1 MDVGYRIDKDILYI
15 AVEGRIDASNAAA
28 AEEAIFNIKKEN
40 PGKKFYPLENNP
52 VCEDMKKITL
62 ESVLKSLETM
72 TTPVE
77 LPPSLIERAR
87 LPIERMLAVK

>member
-1 MDVGYRIDKDILYI
+1 CM
-15 AVEGRIDASNAAA
+15 N
-28 AEEAIFNIKKEN
+28 
-40 PGKKFYPLENNP
+40 
-52 VCEDMKKITL
+52 MKKITL